1 MLGQAPLNRLNR
13 PELITRDRDMLDKMG
28 KCRVARVSEKENG
41 APSASGLSSES
52 KKVKMIRRQIEM
64 AREQRVGARV
74 DNICGQ
80 KKKRGK

>member
-1 MLGQAPLNRLNR
+1 
-13 PELITRDRDMLDKMG
+13 MLDKMG

-41 APSASGLSSES
+41 APSALGLSSES

-74 DNICGQ
+74 DNIRG
-80 KKKRGK
+80 KKKRGKMTTGKTSIRHEKGVEKS